1 MKEEVCSCVLQA
13 FSFKYFLLLGGII
26 MFKVVI
32 ESLFNDRYG
41 RSKRKEF
48 VVLSKAIAI
57 QKATAFSKHSCV
69 EVIDDHHK
77 QCIAYGDP
85 VIGFKEIEN
94 YEHNL

>member
-1 MKEEVCSCVLQA
+1 
-13 FSFKYFLLLGGII
+13 

-41 RSKRKEF
+41 KGKRKEF
-48 VVLSKAIAI
+48 VVLSKAVAI

-69 EVIDDHHK
+69 EVIDHHK

-85 VIGFKEIEN
+85 VVGFKEIES